1 MPGLMMGA
9 IRRRGTPPDV
19 GGGGG
24 PATADATPLTSL
36 QTRSELQEIQAS
48 QAGGSGTTSIGVNG
62 TPNGTNIVERSSSVG
77 LPAPLASLP
86 AGYTTLEFRTSDA
99 DHTSGYVRIQGVGP
113 SNLTIDGSNTYWFF
127 EMIGIPNGF
136 PLMDSGGWMTL
147 NSYFGPNY
155 SGTSHFPFQM
165 LNIGGQNQFVQM
177 DPNVDIWRMPAT
189 PGWHKIA
196 RRAKL
201 STTSSGWI
209 EVYHSKFGDPMTLQT
224 LRTAGTSGGTLV
236 NSNTRLNTVTIGSG
250 HAQGLNNFRS
260 SFYREWP
267 QTNFSGMVSIYKAK
281 TRVFNDS
288 VVGGDVLKVD
298 PEF

>member
-1 MPGLMMGA
+1 MAAGH
-9 IRRRGTPPDV
+9 RRAAAPT

-24 PATADATPLTSL
+24 GGSATADATPLTSL
-36 QTRSELQEIQAS
+36 QTRAELQEIQAS
-48 QAGGSGTTSIGVNG
+48 QAGGTGTTSIGTGG

-77 LPAPLASLP
+77 LPSPLASLP
-86 AGYTTLEFRTSDA
+86 DGYTTLEFRTSDA
-99 DHTSGYVRIQGVGP
+99 DHVSGYVRIQGVGP

-147 NSYFGPNY
+147 NSYFGPDY
-155 SGTSHFPFQM
+155 RGTSHFPFQM
-165 LNIGGQNQFVQM
+165 QNIGGQNQFVQM

-209 EVYHSKFGDPMTLQT
+209 EVYYSKFGEPMTLQT

-267 QTNFSGMVSIYKAK
+267 QANFSGMVSIYKCK
-281 TRVFNDS
+281 SRVFNDS